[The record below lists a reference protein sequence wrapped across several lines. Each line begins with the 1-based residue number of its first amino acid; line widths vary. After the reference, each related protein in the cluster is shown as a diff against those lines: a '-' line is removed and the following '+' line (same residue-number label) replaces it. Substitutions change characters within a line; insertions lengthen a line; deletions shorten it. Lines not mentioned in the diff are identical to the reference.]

1 MFRVDLFN
9 KNLIRDEDAI
19 ELFETMAWLIQRY
32 GAPRA
37 PKVPSPIHR
46 SPCLTDIFLD
56 PSDQRSIFDWSQDI
70 FAHVKMECGMDGW
83 SIELESAVADNSH
96 LKHMLFSKHWN
107 MAAREPYRV
116 DNFGRPVIIFNPKEC
131 GLPGAFA
138 TRIIS
143 KLSEI
148 QLMNYFPEYGV
159 SPIMGALMLLCS
171 AAYMGQGFTLLA
183 MSEHLRHALTPSS
196 DDVPLPE
203 RIIQD
208 GLIFSAC
215 LGLLTLNRTEEQ
227 IVATYGKL
235 TSPQLRK
242 KIHLACKQIE
252 KFDTELEA
260 LKLVVNPPRAET
272 DIRQFTSL
280 QA

>member
-1 MFRVDLFN
+1 MFGVDLFK

-37 PKVPSPIHR
+37 PKVPSPLHR

-56 PSDQRSIFDWSQDI
+56 ESDQRPVFDWSQDI
-70 FAHVKMECGMDGW
+70 FAHIKMECGMDGW
-83 SIELESAVADNSH
+83 SIEIEQAVADNTH
-96 LKHMLFSKHWN
+96 LQHMLFAKHWN

-116 DNFGRPVIIFNPKEC
+116 DNFGRPVIIFEPEEC
-131 GLPGAFA
+131 GVPGAFA
-138 TRIIS
+138 TRVIS

-148 QLMNYFPEYGV
+148 QLMNYAPEYGV
-159 SPIMGALMLLCS
+159 SPIMGAMMLLCS

-183 MSEHLRHALTPSS
+183 MSEALRHALTPNS
-196 DDVPLPE
+196 DDAPLPE
-203 RIIQD
+203 RIIHN
-208 GLIFSAC
+208 GLIFSTC
-215 LGLLTLNRTEEQ
+215 LGLLALNRTEEQ

-242 KIHLACKQIE
+242 KVHLACRQIE

-260 LKLVVNPPRAET
+260 LKLVVNPPRHGADLH
-272 DIRQFTSL
+272 DIAAMR
-280 QA
+280 A